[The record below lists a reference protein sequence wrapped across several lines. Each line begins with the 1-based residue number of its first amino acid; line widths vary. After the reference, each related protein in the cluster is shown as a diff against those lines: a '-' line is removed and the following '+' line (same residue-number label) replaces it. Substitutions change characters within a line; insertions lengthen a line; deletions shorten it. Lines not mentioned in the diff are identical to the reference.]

1 MITIQDLQSAITK
14 VLTDNGNTVTAN
26 EIDDGFQKPTFF
38 IDLFTNSTEVQ
49 NLYSEL
55 VNVGVELKYI
65 PSIETREECIIK
77 SGQIKDIFFNSPLSV
92 SDRFLTVNDI
102 TFDLD
107 NNNLIAYFELEFLQ
121 ERKIPVKEYEEIRN
135 IEIGGVDN
143 YGSSA
148 SNN

>member
-26 EIDDGFQKPTFF
+26 EIDEGFLKPTFF

-49 NLYSEL
+49 NQYNEL
-55 VNVGVELKYI
+55 INVVVELKYI
-65 PSIETREECIIK
+65 PAVETREECIVK
-77 SGQIKDIFFNSPLSV
+77 SGQIKNMFLNNPLSV

-121 ERKIPVKEYEEIRN
+121 ERNIPVKEYEEIKN
-135 IEIGGVDN
+135 IEIGGIDN
-143 YGSSA
+143 YGSSTG
-148 SNN
+148 NN

>member
-1 MITIQDLQSAITK
+1 MITIQDLQSAIAK
-14 VLTDNGNTVTAN
+14 VLTNNGNTVTAN
-26 EIDDGFQKPTFF
+26 DIDDGFQKPTFF

-49 NLYSEL
+49 NQYSEL

-77 SGQIKDIFFNSPLSV
+77 SGQIKDIFFSSPLSV

-102 TFDLD
+102 TF
-107 NNNLIAYFELEFLQ
+107 ELEFLQ
-121 ERKIPVKEYEEIRN
+121 ERNIPVKEYEEIRN